1 MSQSRSQMPD
11 WLTGVEARALDGI
24 DSVLFGKVRQA
35 YSSTG
40 RVYHTWQHI
49 LACLAEYRLV
59 KCDAPRAV
67 LLALLFHD
75 AVYVPGAKDNEA
87 QSADLAMNLLA
98 EQGNI
103 AEGERREIAQM
114 ILLTASHHA
123 TNTLSADAMRLLD
136 IDLSVLGAARPI
148 YQAYATGVRRE
159 FCPAVVSEFKFRIGR
174 IKFLRA
180 VQQQPHIFLTAEMRS
195 RCEQAARDNITG
207 EIAALEQEAGSI
219 GRFMSRVV

>member
-11 WLTGVEARALDGI
+11 WLSDIEARALDGI
-24 DSVLFGKVRQA
+24 DNALFDKVRQS
-35 YSSTG
+35 YKSPG

-59 KCDAPRAV
+59 KCDEPRAV

-87 QSADLAMNLLA
+87 QSADLAMCLLA
-98 EQGNI
+98 EHGNI
-103 AEGERREIAQM
+103 PEGERREIAQM

-123 TNTLSADAMRLLD
+123 TNSLSADAMKLLD
-136 IDLSVLGAARPI
+136 IDLSVLGAARPV
-148 YQAYATGVRRE
+148 YQAYAGGVRSE
-159 FCPAVVSEFKFRIGR
+159 FCPAVVGEFKFRIGR

-195 RCEQAARDNITG
+195 RCEHAARDNIAA
-207 EIAALEQEAGSI
+207 EIAALEQEAGLI
-219 GRFMSRVV
+219 GRIISKVV